1 MEENKVIKKLET
13 YLPMDLFEELKD
25 FAKKNTETA
34 FGKFD
39 FGVALRILLLKS
51 YYTDIL
57 LENLSRL
64 EGKVG
69 MLENEISDMKH
80 KEEIPKGYR
89 EIKTLGDLKIK
100 KEVQ

>member
-13 YLPMDLFEELKD
+13 YLPIDLFEELKD
-25 FAKKNTETA
+25 FATKNTETA

-64 EGKVG
+64 EGKVN
-69 MLENEISDMKH
+69 MLENEIAELKH
-80 KEEIPKGYR
+80 KEEIPAGYR